1 MENNHR
7 QLGIEQLKFRDFL
20 DHVREGKCVPEDWTF
35 IQDRIRG
42 NVESEDDFDNALY
55 LQQFHKDIHEFNLE
69 KIRLNALIN
78 PSKLKPCRIIAAHLN
93 KKSKDIDDKK
103 FRGLKNQIVLARE
116 AKVMLTTNLWTTQG
130 LTNGATGIVKD
141 IIYKKGQG
149 PPKLPEAVIVRM
161 DEPYNGPHLI
171 GLPRHVAVPFTT
183 GQYKSE
189 VDGYCERTQFPIAL
203 AYAVTFFKCQGM
215 TLNKVRINFG
225 KSDFKYGSAYVGFSR
240 SKTKEGLLIDT
251 PFPENRLLNIRL
263 PFFML
268 EHDRTTTKLI
278 EETKQLIETE
288 ENLPHVPNYFNQSLN
303 LNSIESESYL
313 QASDCSSQMSL
324 NLDDNFSS

>member
-1 MENNHR
+1 
-7 QLGIEQLKFRDFL
+7 
-20 DHVREGKCVPEDWTF
+20 
-35 IQDRIRG
+35 
-42 NVESEDDFDNALY
+42 
-55 LQQFHKDIHEFNLE
+55 
-69 KIRLNALIN
+69 
-78 PSKLKPCRIIAAHLN
+78 
-93 KKSKDIDDKK
+93 
-103 FRGLKNQIVLARE
+103 
-116 AKVMLTTNLWTTQG
+116 
-130 LTNGATGIVKD
+130 
-141 IIYKKGQG
+141 
-149 PPKLPEAVIVRM
+149 M

-288 ENLPHVPNYFNQSLN
+288 ENLPHVPNYFNQCLN

-324 NLDDNFSS
+324 NLDDDFSS